1 MMKKTIKKNTAK
13 KYVYKPIFRQNPKP
27 VDEAIFWKKI
37 ALEQQ
42 ALIHAK
48 NNT

>member
-1 MMKKTIKKNTAK
+1 MIKKNTGK
-13 KYVYKPIFRQNPKP
+13 KYISKSILRQSSGFANES
-27 VDEAIFWKKI
+27 VFWKKI